1 MVYCTRKRGMSIF
14 LKHIRS
20 LDWLLIVPVILIMSA
35 GLITNIPVDGFSFDS
50 LFFRQIVFVCIGIA
64 IIIFGSMNTYTV
76 LNGPFV
82 SLFLFIFSVAVLA
95 ALLLFAPEINGA
107 RSWFSLGFIAVQPVE
122 FIKIALIIIL
132 ARYFAARHIRIQHI
146 RHVAVSFGVTAVL
159 FALVFLQPD
168 LGSSAIVLAVWV
180 GMIFVSGVSKRHT
193 VGLLLFAALTV
204 LIGWQ
209 FLPDYQK
216 ERVLTF
222 AAPLENL
229 QSSGYTAYQSK
240 IAVGSGEMFGKG
252 IGEGTQSKHG
262 FLPLHESDFVFA
274 AFAEEWG
281 FLGVITLFALFGIF
295 GWRVFHHASRGRTNF
310 EILFAVGVFV
320 FIFSH
325 FLLHVGVNIGIVP
338 VTGITMPF
346 MSYGGSHIIAEA
358 IALAMLLGMTRL
370 QFAGSFREMSRHR
383 YG

>member
-1 MVYCTRKRGMSIF
+1 MHAF
-14 LKHIRS
+14 LKHIHS
-20 LDWLLIVPVILIMSA
+20 LDWLLVVPVVLIMAA
-35 GLITNIPVDGFSFDS
+35 GLVTNIPVDGFSFDS
-50 LFFRQIVFVCIGIA
+50 LFFRQAVFVCIGIG
-64 IIIFGSMNTYTV
+64 IMLIFSMSTYTV

-82 SLFLFIFSVAVLA
+82 SLFLFVLSVAVLA

-107 RSWFSLGFIAVQPVE
+107 RSWFSLGFVAVQPVE
-122 FIKIALIIIL
+122 FVKIALIIIL

-168 LGSSAIVLAVWV
+168 LGSSAIVLAIWV

-193 VGLLLFAALTV
+193 AGLLLFAALTV
-204 LIGWQ
+204 LVGWQ
-209 FLPDYQK
+209 FLPDYQR

-222 AAPLENL
+222 TAPLENL
-229 QSSGYTAYQSK
+229 QSSGYTAHQSK
-240 IAVGSGEMFGKG
+240 IAVGSGEVFGKG
-252 IGEGTQSKHG
+252 IGEGTQSKLG

-281 FLGVITLFALFGIF
+281 FLGVMALFTLFGIV
-295 GWRVFHHASRGRTNF
+295 GWRIFTHALRGRTNF

-325 FLLHVGVNIGIVP
+325 VLLHVGVNVGIVP

-346 MSYGGSHIIAEA
+346 MSYGGSHIIAESVVL
-358 IALAMLLGMTRL
+358 ALLLGMTRL
-370 QFAGSFREMSRHR
+370 QFAGSFREMNRHR